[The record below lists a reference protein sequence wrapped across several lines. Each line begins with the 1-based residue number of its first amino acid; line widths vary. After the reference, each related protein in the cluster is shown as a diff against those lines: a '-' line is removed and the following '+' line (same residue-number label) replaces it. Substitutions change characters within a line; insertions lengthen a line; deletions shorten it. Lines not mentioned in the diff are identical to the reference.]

1 MMTVNALDKSASP
14 FLLQHKDNPVAWQ
27 VWSDGVL
34 ARAKAEGKPIFL
46 SIGYSG
52 CHACEQ
58 MNQDGFNNPDIA
70 ALINDNFIPVLVD
83 RDERPDID
91 QLNQAM
97 STMMGH
103 GGGWPLTMFLNS
115 DAVPIFAAGYM
126 ANPAFEEIQPGSS
139 GMGVDP
145 TQRLSP
151 DRSGRLPPPSFKRVL
166 TDVIDLVKNQPEEAA
181 KNAAHMQESLNNV
194 FNRDMRGPLESIQLD
209 MAAIRI
215 GQRFDIF
222 MGGLTG
228 PSKFPSMAMLEVL
241 WRAFLRTGLS
251 QYMHLVST
259 TMNSMLL
266 GGLYDHVG
274 GGFFR
279 YTLDERWMI
288 PHFEKSLS
296 DNALML
302 SFMTGMWQFNR
313 NELCR
318 QRVAE
323 TIDWMLREMRLE
335 HGFATSL
342 ASNTQGE
349 EGRFYVW
356 TEAEVD
362 AALQGTFSARFKQV
376 YGVKRDGDYN
386 GRNILRRFVNA
397 QATEADET
405 LMTKQ
410 RGLLLAQRDKRVRPS
425 RDEKILTAANG
436 QAIRAIAFAGSAFDR
451 ADWIAAAAS
460 AFDGL
465 VTLADDNGVLSHA
478 SIHGKILSAGVADDY
493 VHMAEAALQLYEA
506 TGEKRYVDLAR
517 KWVETLDSKF
527 WDEVRGGYF
536 FTADD
541 AEKLIIRIH
550 AIYDQPSPS
559 ANGAMLSLLTKL
571 ALVTGEEKYGVRAQN
586 ILTAF
591 AAEFDRNWISCAE
604 YLNGFETFATGL
616 QMVVLGD
623 KARTQELVRAI
634 WGKAMPNRLLVQV
647 DKSEELPPNHP
658 VFGKIMENGRPTV
671 YLCQRSNHSEPITS
685 AVALAQ
691 ALTLPQQRAPMAA
704 S

>member
-1 MMTVNALDKSASP
+1 
-14 FLLQHKDNPVAWQ
+14 
-27 VWSDGVL
+27 
-34 ARAKAEGKPIFL
+34 
-46 SIGYSG
+46 
-52 CHACEQ
+52 
-58 MNQDGFNNPDIA
+58 MNQDSFSNPDIA

-83 RDERPDID
+83 RDERSDID
-91 QLNQAM
+91 QLYQAA

-103 GGGWPLTMFLNS
+103 SGGWPLNMFLNS
-115 DAVPIFAAGYM
+115 DAVPFFAAGFLS
-126 ANPAFEEIQPGSS
+126 NLAFEDLQPGSS
-139 GMGVDP
+139 GMGEDP
-145 TQRLSP
+145 NQRLSP
-151 DRSGRLPPPSFKRVL
+151 DRSGRLPQSSFKRVL
-166 TDVIDLVKNQPEEAA
+166 TDMVALSKDKPEEAA
-181 KNAAHMQESLNNV
+181 KNSAHVLESLNAL
-194 FNRDMRGPLESIQLD
+194 FNRDTRGPLESIQLD

-228 PSKFPSMAMLEVL
+228 PSKFPSVALLEVL

-259 TMNSMLL
+259 SMNSMLL

-288 PHFEKSLS
+288 PHFEKSLT
-296 DNALML
+296 DNALL
-302 SFMTGMWQFNR
+302 ISFMTGMWQFNR
-313 NELCR
+313 NELSR

-323 TIDWMLREMRLE
+323 TIDWMLREMRVE
-335 HGFATSL
+335 NGFATSL
-342 ASNTQGE
+342 GANTEGE

-356 TEAEVD
+356 TEAEID

-405 LMTKQ
+405 LMAKQ
-410 RGLLLAQRDKRVRPS
+410 RGMLLAQRNKRARPA
-425 RDEKILTAANG
+425 RDEKILTDANG
-436 QAIRAIAFAGSAFDR
+436 LAIRALAFAGSAFDR

-460 AFDGL
+460 AFDEVVRL
-465 VTLADDNGVLSHA
+465 MDDKGVLSHA
-478 SIHGKILSAGVADDY
+478 SIHGTRLSVGIADDY

-506 TGEKRYVDLAR
+506 TADKRYVDLAR
-517 KWVETLDSKF
+517 KWVETLDAKH
-527 WDEVRGGYF
+527 WDEMRGGYC

-541 AEKLIIRIH
+541 AERLIVRMR
-550 AIYDQPSPS
+550 AIFDQPAPS

-571 ALVTGEEKYGVRAQN
+571 ALITGEDKYGVRAQN
-586 ILTAF
+586 VLLAF
-591 AAEFDRNWISCAE
+591 AGEFERNWIACGE

-623 KARTQELVRAI
+623 KSRTQELVRAI
-634 WGKAMPNRLLVQV
+634 WSKAMPNRLLVQV

-658 VFGKIMENGRPTV
+658 LFGKMMENGRPTV
-671 YLCQRSNHSEPITS
+671 YLCQRSSHSEPITS

-691 ALTLPQQRAPMAA
+691 ALTLPQQRTAMPVN
-704 S
+704 